1 MRNTQLAARTVAL
14 VFLTAGL
21 STGVANA
28 QSAPAGIHTANGALA
43 DAAGKPLY
51 IFKWDTMVGMSHCV
65 GPCAKAW
72 PPLIASAGAK
82 PTGDWSIID
91 RDGGVSQWAYKT
103 KPLYTYAK
111 DIAGKPGTG
120 ETPGGNWTLAH

>member
-1 MRNTQLAARTVAL
+1 MRKIWFAATTVAVAL
-14 VFLTAGL
+14 LTSGTIVGA
-21 STGVANA
+21 ANA
-28 QSAPAGIHTANGALA
+28 QTAPAGVHTVNGALA
-43 DAAGKPLY
+43 DASGKPLY
-51 IFKWDTMVGMSHCV
+51 TFKWDTMVGMSHCD

-72 PPLIASAGAK
+72 PPLCPAGAK
-82 PTGDWSIID
+82 PAGPWTIIE
-91 RDGGVSQWAYKT
+91 RGRGVNQWAYKD